1 MARSPWIQRS
11 SQLAMIMRV
20 SSSEAGK
27 EMSVE
32 VAFGGREPHCGRA
45 AHSSS
50 GHVKT
55 LHRLRP
61 HSATEY
67 TLHLS
72 FHETLFVQS
81 LNEGWRNAKNSHI

>member
-1 MARSPWIQRS
+1 MARSRWIQRS
-11 SQLAMIMRV
+11 GQLPMIMRV
-20 SSSEAGK
+20 SFSEVGK
-27 EMSVE
+27 EMSVQD
-32 VAFGGREPHCGRA
+32 AIGGREPHGRRA

-61 HSATEY
+61 HSATQY

-81 LNEGWRNAKNSHI
+81 LNEGWRNAKN